1 MKNPVIISIG
11 GGKGGVGKSTIT
23 ANVGSLLVKQGYSV
37 GFIDADLGGA
47 NLHLCLGIRRPQTG
61 LQDYITGKYKTLKEV
76 AIPLPQQGS
85 WLISGASD
93 IIELANPNF
102 AQKQKIIRN
111 LAGMEAD
118 FILVDLGA
126 GSDNHV
132 TDFFA
137 AFPFGII
144 VTDGLPTSIE
154 NAYGFLKSGILRG
167 LRRLFPGD
175 NEIGDIIRKFS
186 DPQSGK
192 SCATVGELL
201 EGLERGF
208 PDAVERMRTW
218 IRRRRTFLVLNMVK
232 ESEDVKVGERFVEMV
247 KKYLSINIYYI
258 GYIIF
263 SPDVRK
269 SIKAMRPLVGC
280 SSDARLIDCFS
291 TVTGNLIALTKGHN

>member
-1 MKNPVIISIG
+1 MENPVIISVG

-23 ANVGSLLVKQGYSV
+23 ANIGALLVRNKYSV

-47 NLHLCLGIRRPQTG
+47 NLHLCLGIRRPPRG
-61 LQDYITGKYKTLKEV
+61 LQDYIRGKYKTLSEITV
-76 AIPLPQQGS
+76 PVSLPRS

-93 IIELANPNF
+93 IMELANPNF

-111 LAGMEAD
+111 LARMEAD

-132 TDFFA
+132 TDFYA

-154 NAYGFLKSGILRG
+154 NAYGFLKNGILRG
-167 LRRLFPGD
+167 LARLFSG
-175 NEIGDIIRKFS
+175 NGEIQNSIRTFS

-192 SCATVGELL
+192 GCATVGELL
-201 EGLERGF
+201 EGLARGF
-208 PDAVERMRTW
+208 PAAVEQMRMWLRQ
-218 IRRRRTFLVLNMVK
+218 RRTFLVLNMVK
-232 ESEDVKVGERFVEMV
+232 DPEDVKVGERFVEMV

-269 SIKAMRPLVGC
+269 SIKAMRPLVEYSGD
-280 SSDARLIDCFS
+280 SRVAECFAS
-291 TVTGNLIALTKGHN
+291 VTGNLITLTKGHT